1 MKTLLIALTTGI
13 ALLIS
18 YGAVSAADQ
27 TQTARM
33 EACFKAH
40 GKLMP
45 KPAVMNREACWRA
58 HRHLMPD

>member
-1 MKTLLIALTTGI
+1 MKTLLIALTTAL
-13 ALLIS
+13 ALLTS
-18 YGAVSAADQ
+18 YGVVSAADQ

-40 GKLMP
+40 GKLMS
-45 KPAVMNREACWRA
+45 KPAVMNTEACWRA